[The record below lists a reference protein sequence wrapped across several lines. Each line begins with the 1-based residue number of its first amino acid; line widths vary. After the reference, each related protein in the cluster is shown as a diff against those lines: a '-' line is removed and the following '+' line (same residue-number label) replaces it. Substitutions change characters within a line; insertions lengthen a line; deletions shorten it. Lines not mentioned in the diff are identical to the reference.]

1 MAASKDPYARTEK
14 ANKRASR
21 DHAVLA
27 DPDIRGSRK
36 LRRGQYDDERSAT
49 GNNPE
54 RVERQWNREG
64 RG

>member
-14 ANKRASR
+14 ANKRAGR

-27 DPDIRGSRK
+27 DPDIRGARAG
-36 LRRGQYDDERSAT
+36 RRGQHEDDRYAS

-54 RVERQWNREG
+54 RVERQWKREG